1 MKVTQEDKIKFNQ
14 LYYETKNYAEVSRR
28 TGFSASTVR
37 KYVDKNYV
45 PPIKEKTKFDQE
57 IPEEPFEKL
66 KENNN
71 WGEYTRLSKEEVKFL
86 KLLWKEIEG

>member
-28 TGFSASTVR
+28 TGFSASTIR
-37 KYVDKNYV
+37 KYVDKNYA
-45 PPIKEKTKFDQE
+45 PPIKEKTKFEQE

-66 KENNN
+66 KENND
-71 WGEYTRLSKEEVKFL
+71 WGKYTCLSDEEVKFL

>member
-28 TGFSASTVR
+28 TGFSASTIR

-45 PPIKEKTKFDQE
+45 PPIKEKTKFEQE

-66 KENNN
+66 KESDN
-71 WGEYTRLSKEEVKFL
+71 WGEYTRLSDEEVKFL